1 METTLNTDLT
11 PLFLNGYTMGLI
23 ALGAIFAVTLI
34 SLTLTSIG
42 AAQGRRATQ
51 ARFEKM
57 SNRAYRKMK
66 RDQL

>member
-23 ALGAIFAVTLI
+23 ALSAIFAITFI
-34 SLTLTSIG
+34 SMTLTSIG
-42 AAQGRRATQ
+42 AARGRRETLE
-51 ARFEKM
+51 RFENM